1 MNTARPHRFTP
12 FALALVAALLVGGTQ
27 GCTQARKSDLQA
39 EGPQG
44 LFRPATEKDVSAT
57 EYRVAPPD
65 KLQIRA
71 PGIKELD
78 QFVTQ
83 IRPDGKIS
91 VNLLGEVYV
100 ANKTPEEISKLLTE
114 AAGKYYNNVQI
125 KVDVI
130 EYASKFYE
138 VFGTAVGNGGRK
150 PYTGRNTVI
159 SALAEAGFNED
170 AWPQQ
175 VSISRPA
182 KNGQPRATAII
193 DMKAMYMTG
202 DTRQNY
208 LLEEGDIVFVPDS
221 PLAAWNKNTTKVL
234 GPLTGS
240 VGAVQQVSPV
250 NTNTGGR

>member
-1 MNTARPHRFTP
+1 MNTARQWLSRT
-12 FALALVAALLVGGTQ
+12 AAAALVATLAVAIT
-27 GCTQARKSDLQA
+27 GCTQARQSDLQA

-78 QFVTQ
+78 QFVTT

-91 VNLLGEVYV
+91 VNLLNEVYV
-100 ANKTPEEISKLLTE
+100 ANKTPEEISKLLTD
-114 AAGKYYNNVQI
+114 AATKYYNNVQV
-125 KVDVI
+125 KVEVN

-138 VFGTAVGNGGRK
+138 VFGTAVRDAGRK

-159 SALAEAGFNED
+159 SALAAAGFNED

-193 DMKAMYMTG
+193 DMKQMYMTG

-221 PLAAWNKNTTKVL
+221 PLASWNKNTTKIL
-234 GPLTGS
+234 GPLTGT
-240 VGAVQQVSPV
+240 VGAAQQVTPM

>member
-1 MNTARPHRFTP
+1 MRSVSCWLGLMAM
-12 FALALVAALLVGGTQ
+12 ALA
-27 GCTQARKSDLQA
+27 GCTSARQSDLQA

-44 LFRPATEKDVSAT
+44 LFRPATEHDVSAT

-65 KLQIRA
+65 KLALRA

-78 QFVTQ
+78 QFVTT

-100 ANKTPEEISKLLTE
+100 AGKTPEELNKILTE
-114 AAGKYYNNVQI
+114 AASKYYNNVEV
-125 KVDVI
+125 KVEVA
-130 EYASKFYE
+130 EYASKFYQ
-138 VFGTAVGNGGRK
+138 VFGTAVRDQGKK

-159 SALAEAGFNED
+159 SALASAGFNED

-175 VSISRPA
+175 VSVSRPA

-193 DMKAMYMTG
+193 DMKSMYMTG

-208 LLEEGDIVFVPDS
+208 LLEENDIVYVPDS
-221 PLAAWNKNTTKVL
+221 PLASWEKNTRKIL

-240 VGAVQQVSPV
+240 VGAAQSVTPAR
-250 NTNTGGR
+250 TGP

>member
-1 MNTARPHRFTP
+1 MIKPTIAFLT
-12 FALALVAALLVGGTQ
+12 LLSLV
-27 GCTQARKSDLQA
+27 GCTQARQSDLQA

-65 KLQIRA
+65 KLMIRA

-78 QFVTQ
+78 SQTIQ

-91 VNLLGEVYV
+91 VNLLNEIYV
-100 ANKTPEEISKLLTE
+100 ANKTPEELNKILTE
-114 AAGKYYNNVQI
+114 AAGKYYNSPDV
-125 KVDVI
+125 KVEVA

-138 VFGTAVGNGGRK
+138 VFGTAVYNGGRK
-150 PYTGRNTVI
+150 PYTGRNTII

-175 VSISRPA
+175 VSVSRPA

-193 DMKAMYMTG
+193 DMKKMYMYG
-202 DTRQNY
+202 DVGQNY
-208 LLEEGDIVFVPDS
+208 LLEEGDIIYIPNS
-221 PLAAWNKNTTKVL
+221 PLAQWQKDTQKIL
-234 GPLTGS
+234 GPLTGT
-240 VGAVQQVSPV
+240 VGAAQQVAPTP
-250 NTNTGGR
+250 TNSGR

>member
-1 MNTARPHRFTP
+1 MNTVRHRFVLGLTVTAAILAG
-12 FALALVAALLVGGTQ
+12 ALA

-78 QFVTQ
+78 QFVTT

-91 VNLLGEVYV
+91 VNLLNEVYV
-100 ANKTPEEISKLLTE
+100 ANKTPEEISQLLTQ
-114 AAGKYYNNVQI
+114 AATKYYNNVQV
-125 KVDVI
+125 KVEVS

-138 VFGTAVGNGGRK
+138 VFGTAVRDAGRK

-159 SALAEAGFNED
+159 SALAAAGFNED

-193 DMKAMYMTG
+193 DMKQMYMTG

-221 PLAAWNKNTTKVL
+221 PLAAWNKNTTKIL
-234 GPLTGS
+234 GPLTGT
-240 VGAVQQVSPV
+240 VGAAQQVSSPA
-250 NTNTGGR
+250 GGGTR

>member
-1 MNTARPHRFTP
+1 MRYAGCC
-12 FALALVAALLVGGTQ
+12 LGLIVVGLI
-27 GCTQARKSDLQA
+27 GCTQARQSDVVA

-44 LFRPATEKDVSAT
+44 VFRPYTEKDVSAT

-65 KLQIRA
+65 KLMIRA

-91 VNLLGEVYV
+91 VNLLGEIYV
-100 ANKTPEEISKLLTE
+100 ANKTPEELNKLLTE
-114 AAGKYYNNVQI
+114 AANKYYNNVEV
-125 KVDVI
+125 KVEVA
-130 EYASKFYE
+130 EYASKFYQ
-138 VFGTAVGNGGRK
+138 VFGTAVRDGGKK

-159 SALAEAGFNED
+159 SALAQAGFNED

-193 DMKAMYMTG
+193 DMKKMYMTG
-202 DTRQNY
+202 DTSQNY
-208 LLEEGDIVFVPDS
+208 LLEENDIVYVPDS
-221 PLAAWNKNTTKVL
+221 PLASWEKNTRKLL
-234 GPLTGS
+234 GPLTGIG
-240 VGAVQQVSPV
+240 GAAQMATP
-250 NTNTGGR
+250 TRTGP

>member
-1 MNTARPHRFTP
+1 MIPRTIAFLTLFT
-12 FALALVAALLVGGTQ
+12 LI
-27 GCTQARKSDLQA
+27 GCTQARQSDVQA

-65 KLQIRA
+65 KLMIRA

-78 QFVTQ
+78 QQTIQ

-91 VNLLGEVYV
+91 VNLLNEIYV
-100 ANKTPEEISKLLTE
+100 AGKTPEELGKILTE
-114 AAGKYYNNVQI
+114 AATKYYNTPEV
-125 KVDVI
+125 KVEVA

-138 VFGTAVGNGGRK
+138 VFGTAVHNGGRK
-150 PYTGRNTVI
+150 AYTGRNTVI
-159 SALAEAGFNED
+159 SALAEAGFSED

-175 VSISRPA
+175 VSVSRPA

-193 DMKAMYMTG
+193 DMKTIYMTG

-208 LLEEGDIVFVPDS
+208 LLEEGDIVYVPDS
-221 PLAAWNKNTTKVL
+221 PLTSWDKQTRKIL
-234 GPLTGS
+234 GPLTGTM
-240 VGAVQQVSPV
+240 GAAQQVNP
-250 NTNTGGR
+250 TPTGTK

>member
-1 MNTARPHRFTP
+1 MKNTGLWLSLIGFG
-12 FALALVAALLVGGTQ
+12 LI
-27 GCTQARKSDLQA
+27 GCTQARRSDVVA

-44 LFRPATEKDVSAT
+44 VFRPYTEKDVSAT

-65 KLQIRA
+65 KLMIRA

-91 VNLLGEVYV
+91 VNLLGEIYV
-100 ANKTPEEISKLLTE
+100 ANKTPEELNKLLTE
-114 AAGKYYNNVQI
+114 AGNKYYNNVEV
-125 KVDVI
+125 KVEVA
-130 EYASKFYE
+130 EYASKFYQ
-138 VFGTAVGNGGRK
+138 VFGTAVREGGRK

-159 SALAEAGFNED
+159 SALAMAGFNED

-182 KNGQPRATAII
+182 KNGQQRATAII
-193 DMKAMYMTG
+193 DMKKMYMTG
-202 DTRQNY
+202 DTTQNY

-221 PLAAWNKNTTKVL
+221 PLASWEKNTRKLL
-234 GPLTGS
+234 GPLTGIG
-240 VGAVQQVSPV
+240 GAAPKATPSRHGAQ
-250 NTNTGGR
+250 NWGFEN

>member
-1 MNTARPHRFTP
+1 MNTARRTSS
-12 FALALVAALLVGGTQ
+12 LTLVLVALLGALQ
-27 GCTQARKSDLQA
+27 GCTQSRKSDLQA

-57 EYRVAPPD
+57 EYRVSPPD

-78 QFVTQ
+78 QFVTT

-91 VNLLGEVYV
+91 VNLLNEVYV
-100 ANKTPEEISKLLTE
+100 ANKTPEEISQLLTQ
-114 AAGKYYNNVQI
+114 AASKYYNNVQV
-125 KVDVI
+125 KVEVS

-138 VFGTAVGNGGRK
+138 VFGTAVRDAGRK

-159 SALAEAGFNED
+159 SALAAAGFNED

-193 DMKAMYMTG
+193 DMKQMYMTG

-221 PLAAWNKNTTKVL
+221 PLAAWNKNTTKIL
-234 GPLTGS
+234 GPLTGT
-240 VGAVQQVSPV
+240 VGAAQQVTYPA
-250 NTNTGGR
+250 GGGTR